1 MSQQDILFVQG
12 NEACVRG
19 ALYAGLRF
27 FAGYPITPSTEVAEH
42 LAEQLPRVGG
52 KFIQM
57 EDEIASMCAVCGASL
72 AGSKAMTATS
82 GPGFSLK
89 QEAIGYAVMAEI
101 PCVVVNVQR
110 GGPSTG
116 LATKVA
122 QGDVNQA
129 RWGTHGD
136 HSIIV
141 LTASS
146 IQDVFQIT
154 VEAFNMAETYRT
166 PVILL
171 FDEVIGHMREKLVV
185 PAAGELPVVER
196 LHTEVQAGVNYYP
209 YLPREDGRLPMQLV
223 THQTGPQGKKVHKA
237 WVEQGTNIAREL
249 YLAVVLD
256 RGAQCLTV
264 MASPDGGMDIE
275 EVAAKTPERIFTT
288 RLDGG
293 HRIWPFQARALLF
306 GCGLTPA
313 QVNAGTAL
321 LLNLVRLAAEK
332 DAVLVEINPLAV
344 TAEGELMALD
354 GKMDFDESALKRHPD
369 IAALEDPEECD
380 PLERKARELG
390 VNYVRLSGYVGTM
403 LVLQC
408 LFTGAGP
415 KTTALTPVVIAYAT
429 TQGIDPTP
437 FVLLVGMNMLHQYL
451 LPVSNLPNI
460 IGLAT
465 EEITPAELIKTGAVM
480 SLFGAIFMSIMVYT
494 YWTWIGMFG

>member
-185 PAAGELPVVER
+185 PAPGDLPVVER

-209 YLPREDGRLPMQLV
+209 YLPREDGRLPMSDFGGVHRYNVTGLYHDIWGFPTENPEQVSKLVYHLVDKIENRAHLLARWKEYYLDAAEHIIISYGSSARSARHLVETRRSKGDRIGLLELQTLWPFPAQLV
-223 THQTGPQGKKVHKA
+223 REKTAHA
-237 WVEQGTNIAREL
+237 RNIF
-249 YLAVVLD
+249 
-256 RGAQCLTV
+256 
-264 MASPDGGMDIE
+264 
-275 EVAAKTPERIFTT
+275 VAEMNMGQI
-288 RLDGG
+288 
-293 HRIWPFQARALLF
+293 
-306 GCGLTPA
+306 
-313 QVNAGTAL
+313 
-321 LLNLVRLAAEK
+321 
-332 DAVLVEINPLAV
+332 
-344 TAEGELMALD
+344 
-354 GKMDFDESALKRHPD
+354 
-369 IAALEDPEECD
+369 
-380 PLERKARELG
+380 
-390 VNYVRLSGYVGTM
+390 
-403 LVLQC
+403 
-408 LFTGAGP
+408 
-415 KTTALTPVVIAYAT
+415 T
-429 TQGIDPTP
+429 TQVKQVVQRPDRVFLVNRMDGLMLNPTD
-437 FVLLVGMNMLHQYL
+437 
-451 LPVSNLPNI
+451 
-460 IGLAT
+460 IG
-465 EEITPAELIKTGAVM
+465 KVM
-480 SLFGAIFMSIMVYT
+480 RVIEGRGF
-494 YWTWIGMFG
+494 